1 MLESQDVAVHKQGAA
16 RYSNNPPYDPPDSYP
31 EYQLEAGPDPANETY
46 RSIRGSFILLGLDK
60 EHCGRPNW
68 NPLGRLINPGETVLL
83 KPNLIAHSHMYS
95 DDWEH
100 VITHG
105 SVIRAVLDYVYIA
118 LRGQGKIIIA
128 DAPQTDSKMN
138 LIKQRTGIE
147 AIQELYWKH
156 KRFEVGFL
164 DLRDEHWVMKDGVCV
179 ETVKLPGDPLG
190 NVRVNLANDSFFC
203 EHQGMNKRYYGAFY
217 DVVETNEHHMNGI
230 HEYMISR
237 TALQSDVFINLPKLK
252 THKKVGVTLNL
263 KNLVGIN
270 GNKNWLPHYA
280 LGSPEENGDQFPS
293 ATTKGK
299 LENSLVLSA
308 KRLLLGRSRLVSLM
322 ARKLKGLGYTIF
334 GDNEEVIRSGNWHGN
349 DTCWRMT
356 LDLNRILLYAN
367 SDGTLRT
374 TPKRYF
380 SVIDGI
386 QGMQGNGPV
395 AGRPKD
401 AGVIVAGHNPPAVD
415 VVCAQLMGFDY
426 RKIPM
431 LHRVFGGDR
440 YPFALFN
447 PDAIRILS
455 NEKSLQGRLS
465 DLPCQN
471 TMKFEPHFGWKGHVE
486 L

>member
-1 MLESQDVAVHKQGAA
+1 MLVSKDVAVYTQTAA
-16 RYSNNPPYDPPDSYP
+16 RYSEKPPYDPPDSYP
-31 EYQLEAGPDPANETY
+31 EYQLEAGPDPTNDTY
-46 RSIRGSFILLGLDK
+46 RSIRESFVLLGLDK
-60 EHCGRPNW
+60 EHYDKPNW
-68 NPLGRLINPGETVLL
+68 NPLGNLINPGETVLL
-83 KPNLIAHSHMYS
+83 KPNLIAHSHMYT
-95 DDWEH
+95 DEWQH

-128 DAPQTDSKMN
+128 DAPQTDSKMD
-138 LIKQRTGIE
+138 LIKQRIGIE
-147 AIQELYWKH
+147 AIQDLYWNQK
-156 KRFEVGFL
+156 KFAVEFS

-190 NVRVNLANDSFFC
+190 NANINLAHDSFFD
-203 EHQGMNKRYYGAFY
+203 EHEGLNKRYYGAFY
-217 DVVETNEHHMNGI
+217 DVAETNEHHRNGV

-280 LGSPEENGDQFPS
+280 IGSPEENGDQFPS

-299 LENSLVLSA
+299 LENTLVLSA
-308 KRLLLGRSRLVSLM
+308 KRLLIGKSPVVSLA
-322 ARKLKGLGYTIF
+322 ARKLKGLGYAVF
-334 GDNEEVIRSGNWHGN
+334 GDTEEVIRSGNWYGN

-356 LDLNRILLYAN
+356 LDLNRILFYAN
-367 SDGTLRT
+367 PDGSFRT

-380 SVIDGI
+380 SIIDGI
-386 QGMQGNGPV
+386 QAMEGNGPV

-401 AGVIVAGHNPPAVD
+401 FGFIIAGHNPPAVD

-431 LHRVFGGDR
+431 LRRAFAKSK
-440 YPFALFN
+440 YPLAMFA
-447 PDAIRILS
+447 PDEIWIRS
-455 NEKSLQGRLS
+455 NETGLQGSLANLS
-465 DLPCQN
+465 YRPAAR
-471 TMKFEPHFGWKGHVE
+471 FEPHFGWKGQVE